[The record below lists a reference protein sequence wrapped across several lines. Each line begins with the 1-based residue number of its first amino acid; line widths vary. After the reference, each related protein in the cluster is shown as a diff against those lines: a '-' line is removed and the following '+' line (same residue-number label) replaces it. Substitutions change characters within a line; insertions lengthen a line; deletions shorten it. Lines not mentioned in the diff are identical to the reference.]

1 MGKEMKICFLVY
13 RLTGEHRDLI
23 RIFSTAE
30 KAEEF
35 IAVLDKFI
43 SSDVSYEYEEWGIE

>member
-1 MGKEMKICFLVY
+1 MKTCFLVY

-23 RIFSTAE
+23 KIFSTAE

-35 IAVLDKFI
+35 IEVVEKVAKSAGV
-43 SSDVSYEYEEWGIE
+43 DVDYEYGEEEIE